1 MSDTLVV
8 LGWSGCPSTLIV
20 HDWVADV
27 CTEAG
32 IRVPS
37 LELDY
42 IETDEDAVARGF
54 IGSPT
59 FVREGVDLFPEPDA
73 EPGLTCRLYRR
84 RDGRPSPLPDPAD
97 FVEALTASG
106 R

>member
-1 MSDTLVV
+1 MSDPLVV

-20 HDWVADV
+20 REWVAEA
-27 CTEAG
+27 CAAAG
-32 IRVPS
+32 IPTPD
-37 LELDY
+37 LELEY

-59 FVREGVDLFPEPDA
+59 FVRDGLDLFPAPGA
-73 EPGLTCRLYRR
+73 PPGLTCRLYRL
-84 RDGRPSPLPDPAD
+84 RDGRPSPLPDPAE
-97 FVEALTASG
+97 FVEALA